1 MRVKDVMNTEIFILN
16 ETDNILQA
24 SKFMKKERVRNLPV
38 VDERNKLIGL
48 ITLREIVDALMD
60 GKKNVT
66 IGDIM
71 ISEVKAIGPDTPLKG
86 AIEVMLINKFGSMP
100 VVDSNRKLLGMIT
113 ELDLLKKLY
122 SVAEMPDDFYKAEEK
137 KRSFQF

>member
-1 MRVKDVMNTEIFILN
+1 MRVKDVMNTDIFILN
-16 ETDNILQA
+16 VTDDIVQA
-24 SKFMKKERVRNLPV
+24 SQFMKKERIRNLPV
-38 VDERNKLIGL
+38 VDDRNRLIGL
-48 ITLREIVDALMD
+48 VTLREIVDALTNGSKD
-60 GKKNVT
+60 LK

-100 VVDSNRKLLGMIT
+100 VVDSHRKLLGMIT

-122 SVAEMPDDFYKAEEK
+122 SMADMPDDFYRPDDK
-137 KRSFQF
+137 KKTFSF